1 MNNETTASRL
11 AGPTEIE
18 VDAMRLLLALE
29 SQILAETGEARAAQR
44 YGSRLRFALDRVHEM
59 RLSAR
64 KLGGV
69 FEPARLEASL
79 SILESNVQ
87 QAAIFADRIIVRM
100 PKQVAS
106 RYQPRAAAEAAPE
119 TPEVTVEE
127 RAA

>member
-64 KLGGV
+64 QLGGV
-69 FEPARLEASL
+69 FEPARLEAAL
-79 SILESNVQ
+79 SILESNVGQ
-87 QAAIFADRIIVRM
+87 SAIFADSLIAKM

-106 RYQPRAAAEAAPE
+106 RYQPHAVDAVDEAPV
-119 TPEVTVEE
+119 PIREE

>member
-18 VDAMRLLLALE
+18 VEAMRLLRAIE
-29 SQILAETGEARAAQR
+29 SQIFADTGEARAAQR
-44 YGSRLRFALDRVHEM
+44 YGNRVRFAIERAHEM

-64 KLGGV
+64 QLGGV
-69 FEPARLEASL
+69 FEPARLEVSL
-79 SILESNVQ
+79 SILESNVR
-87 QAAIFADRIIVRM
+87 QAAIFADRIIAKM

-106 RYQPRAAAEAAPE
+106 RYQPTAVVEIAGDAPE
-119 TPEVTVEE
+119 AIAEE